1 MFSSRSFVE
10 SYLTFR
16 CLINFEL
23 IFVYGVRECS
33 SFSFFTCS
41 CPVFQAPLIE
51 EPVFSPLS

>member
-16 CLINFEL
+16 CFINFEL

-41 CPVFQAPLIE
+41 CQVFQAPLIE